1 MLDNSTILIYNVTI
15 EIKINSG
22 GKNMK
27 TVRVVEYIDLEG
39 ENHADEFEESAD
51 AVKFFMR
58 ITSEKLVKKAALY
71 DKVIEN

>member
-1 MLDNSTILIYNVTI
+1 
-15 EIKINSG
+15 
-22 GKNMK
+22 MK

-39 ENHADEFEESAD
+39 ENHTEESAD

-58 ITSEKLVKKAALY
+58 ITSEKLVKRAALY

>member
-1 MLDNSTILIYNVTI
+1 
-15 EIKINSG
+15 
-22 GKNMK
+22 MK

-39 ENHADEFEESAD
+39 ENHTD

-58 ITSEKLVKKAALY
+58 ITSEKLVKRAALY

>member
-1 MLDNSTILIYNVTI
+1 
-15 EIKINSG
+15 
-22 GKNMK
+22 MK

-39 ENHADEFEESAD
+39 KNHTDEFEESAD

-58 ITSEKLVKKAALY
+58 ITSEKLVKRAALY